1 MVIGLHAE
9 LDGDIAMNSKREILA
24 ELAHAQWSGWME
36 YLFSK
41 GVLNED
47 GTWTMPAW
55 AVERWRR
62 QMKTSYNELSFDEK
76 ESDRKEADKFLLA
89 LSVENKKDGFRT
101 TTRVR
106 LPTLTNGINFTGGD
120 SNMSNNENAIEQ
132 EIQDKGLTAPRLTP
146 ALIDATIDCETYTVL
161 PSGRVTICEMTLK
174 NGFVVLGESSC
185 VSKENFNAELG
196 QKIARENAR
205 NKIWELEGYLLKQ
218 RLFET
223 QNCTPIANFG

>member
-1 MVIGLHAE
+1 
-9 LDGDIAMNSKREILA
+9 MNSKREILA
-24 ELAHAQWSGWME
+24 ELAHAQWTGWME
-36 YLFSK
+36 YLFQK
-41 GVLNED
+41 GTHNED

-55 AVERWRR
+55 AVARWKR
-62 QMKTSYNELSFDEK
+62 QTETPYADLSFDEK

-146 ALIDATIDCETYTVL
+146 ALIDAAIKGEDYHVFGDTCLTVCCL
-161 PSGRVTICEMTLK
+161 TLQ
-174 NGFVVLGESSC
+174 NGFTVTGESACASP
-185 VSKENFNAELG
+185 ENFNAEIG
-196 QKIARENAR
+196 RKIARENAR
-205 NKIWELEGYLLKQ
+205 NKIWMLEGYLLKQ
-218 RLFET
+218 RLFEQ